1 MCDLI
6 LGGVTKTL
14 IEMMTIFVAIY
25 VMNMCCSLFL
35 CLYIF
40 WNLIPWH
47 IICHWLCS
55 LKLIDTCLARCHLK
69 YAWMTVLWLNI
80 NEMKHVVRMK
90 CLKIIFLSYTLCH
103 IHTCDFKCASD
114 IWICSIAFPE
124 INGISWFF

>member
-40 WNLIPWH
+40 
-47 IICHWLCS
+47 
-55 LKLIDTCLARCHLK
+55 
-69 YAWMTVLWLNI
+69 
-80 NEMKHVVRMK
+80 
-90 CLKIIFLSYTLCH
+90 
-103 IHTCDFKCASD
+103 
-114 IWICSIAFPE
+114 
-124 INGISWFF
+124 